1 VLQTLVFQLK
11 HATFSAGGQKMKD
24 AQYVVSV
31 RFFRLSEA
39 LQPYFTAL
47 YATTVEC
54 AAGSMVVDYLHP
66 EWAALRFTEGPPPI
80 ASVGPGE
87 MVPQWPFVANGP
99 TSKSIHFGVTRA
111 RVWGL
116 GLQPVGWSKLV
127 PERADALRDLTVD
140 GTKHPAFA
148 LFAPILDIVLGA
160 NGDGD
165 EIAGRINDYLM
176 SFVGRPVP
184 HEDRIEACQE
194 ALRDPDMANV
204 AELGERLDMGPR
216 ALERLCGRYFGF
228 PPKLLLRRQRF
239 LRSLAQFMLDPEQS
253 WSTAIDG
260 QYYDQAQ
267 FVRDF
272 RSFMGMTPSEYA
284 NRPHPIL
291 ERIMRQRMADQGAA
305 IQTDLP
311 TVLRSGGKFGVDQT
325 GARKNAA
332 KPGGPDL
339 GYGTD

>member
-1 VLQTLVFQLK
+1 
-11 HATFSAGGQKMKD
+11 MD
-24 AQYVVSV
+24 EQYVVSV
-31 RFFRLSEA
+31 RFYRLSEA

-54 AAGSMVVDYLHP
+54 TADTIVVDYLHP

-80 ASVGPGE
+80 ASVGPGK
-87 MVPQWPFVANGP
+87 MIRQWPFVANGP
-99 TSKSIHFGVTRA
+99 TSKSIHFGVTHS

-127 PERADALRDLTVD
+127 PDRANALRDLTVD

-148 LFAPILDIVLGA
+148 LFAPILDIVLGS
-160 NGDGD
+160 NGDAD
-165 EIAGRINDYLM
+165 DIAGRINDYLM
-176 SFVGRPVP
+176 GFAGRPVP
-184 HEDRIEACQE
+184 HEDRIQACQE

-204 AELGERLDMGPR
+204 AELGDRLDMSPR

-253 WSTAIDG
+253 WSTALDG

-284 NRPHPIL
+284 GRPHPIL

-305 IQTDLP
+305 TQTDLP
-311 TVLRSGGKFGVDQT
+311 TMLRYGGKFSAPSE
-325 GARKNAA
+325 GARGRPESERGAELPRA
-332 KPGGPDL
+332 PGD
-339 GYGTD
+339 